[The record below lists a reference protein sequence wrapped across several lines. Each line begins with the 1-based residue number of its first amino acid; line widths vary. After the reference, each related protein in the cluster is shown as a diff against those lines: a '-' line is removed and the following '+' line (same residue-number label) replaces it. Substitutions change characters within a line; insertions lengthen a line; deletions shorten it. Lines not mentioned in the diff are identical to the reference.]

1 MRVPNCVPSSL
12 VFTFRLLLSVPQPW
26 SAPAVEVPVDFWEEA
41 LAWEQAWAAGRSASP
56 LGVAPNPT
64 PSPQPRP
71 AGEASGSNY
80 RNGDQRYP
88 LHGRRET
95 IERNVLL
102 PFIGQIGC
110 KISAVVN
117 ELE

>member
-1 MRVPNCVPSSL
+1 MP
-12 VFTFRLLLSVPQPW
+12 
-26 SAPAVEVPVDFWEEA
+26 VPVDFWEEESEEA

-56 LGVAPNPT
+56 LGVAPKPT

-80 RNGDQRYP
+80 GNGDRRYP
-88 LHGRRET
+88 FHGRRET
-95 IERNVLL
+95 IERKVAL

-110 KISAVVN
+110 KISAVMN
-117 ELE
+117 ELELDIPEYLTLPRRA